1 MIFHQ
6 ALLVV
11 LTKDKLK
18 KVRVENKKG
27 GLLSLVG
34 HSHEDSAY
42 LCSCNGSVE
51 YSYQGKSIFNE
62 AAHYAAL
69 ECSKEKKK
77 KKEKMRL
84 HSDIEIFD
92 HMYKMGQSEK
102 SVK

>member
-18 KVRVENKKG
+18 KVRIENKKG

-69 ECSKEKKK
+69 E
-77 KKEKMRL
+77 KMRL